1 MADTNNQGR
10 TKTVNTQSARI
21 RNMLRTY
28 GKQLTSAKRLARFKQ
43 AMDASPPPDDAA
55 KRAKRRQMVE
65 RIAHEVI
72 ENLIVNT
79 EHSPV
84 VAAILN
90 QMEAEFGQRFIF
102 EYPLDGGDVQI
113 LRDTQQGPQELTGDA
128 RNKVMRRL
136 WEITLSKVDDTM
148 L

>member
-1 MADTNNQGR
+1 
-10 TKTVNTQSARI
+10 
-21 RNMLRTY
+21 MLRTY
-28 GKQLTSAKRLARFKQ
+28 GKQLTSAKRLARFRQALGASEPMDDVAKQ
-43 AMDASPPPDDAA
+43 
-55 KRAKRRQMVE
+55 AKRRELVE

-79 EHSPV
+79 EQSPV

-90 QMEAEFGQRFIF
+90 QMEAEFGHRYLF
-102 EYPLDGGDVQI
+102 EYPVDGTDVQI
-113 LRDTQQGPQELTGDA
+113 LRETQQGPLELEGSE

-136 WEITLSKVDDTM
+136 WEITLSKVDNTM

>member
-1 MADTNNQGR
+1 
-10 TKTVNTQSARI
+10 VNVSSANV

-28 GKQLTSAKRLARFKQ
+28 GKQLTSAKRLARFRQ
-43 AMDASPPPDDAA
+43 AMGDVEPQDDIA
-55 KRAKRRQMVE
+55 KQAKRRELVE

-72 ENLIVNT
+72 ENLVVNS
-79 EHSPV
+79 EPSPV
-84 VAAILN
+84 VKAVLAQLE
-90 QMEAEFGQRFIF
+90 QEFGCRYLF
-102 EYPLDGGDVQI
+102 EYPLEGGDVQI
-113 LRDTQQGPQELTGDA
+113 LKETRSGPRDIEGSE

>member
-1 MADTNNQGR
+1 MN
-10 TKTVNTQSARI
+10 VSSANV

-28 GKQLTSAKRLARFKQ
+28 GKQLTSAKRLARFRQ
-43 AMDASPPPDDAA
+43 AMGDVEPLDDIA
-55 KRAKRRQMVE
+55 KQAKRRELVE

-72 ENLIVNT
+72 ENLIVNS
-79 EHSPV
+79 EPSPV
-84 VAAILN
+84 VQAVLAQL
-90 QMEAEFGQRFIF
+90 EREFGCRYIF
-102 EYPLDGGDVQI
+102 EYPLEGGDVQI
-113 LRDTQQGPQELTGDA
+113 LKETRSGPRDIEGSE

>member
-1 MADTNNQGR
+1 M
-10 TKTVNTQSARI
+10 NTQSANV

-28 GKQLTSAKRLARFKQ
+28 GKQLTSAKRLARFRQ
-43 AMDASPPPDDAA
+43 ALGDIEPMDDVA
-55 KRAKRRQMVE
+55 RQAKRRELVQ

-79 EHSPV
+79 SPSPV
-84 VAAILN
+84 VKAVLD
-90 QMEAEFGQRFIF
+90 QLEQEFGCRYIF

-113 LRDTQQGPQELTGDA
+113 LKETQQGPLDVGGDE

-136 WEITLSKVDDTM
+136 WEIALSKVDGTM